1 MTAST
6 TPTIVEVSPFLV
18 EFEWTGDPG
27 NYFFDYRSGR
37 IPVEVSVFTSGISDT
52 DGLSL
57 SLSDPFYE
65 ELFLDFELEK
75 GFQENLFSF
84 VINPNGDYLGG
95 IPSEP
100 ISIIVSAIGGN
111 SQTVQMNFIEQ

>member
-1 MTAST
+1 MNQNT
-6 TPTIVEVSPFLV
+6 TPTIVELSPFVV

-37 IPVEVSVFTSGISDT
+37 TPVEVSVTTAGITST
-52 DGLSL
+52 DGISL

-65 ELFLDFELEK
+65 ALFLDFNLEE
-75 GFQENLFSF
+75 GFVPNLFAF
-84 VINPNGDYLGG
+84 LIDPDGNYLGG

-100 ISIIVSAIGGN
+100 IAINVTAVGGN
-111 SQTVQMNFIEQ
+111 TIPLSITFIEQ